1 MFRTLTNRT
10 SLRAQSLRLGQN
22 SLKLAGAAVVAALGA
37 GLIVGL
43 PAFSSNSASDAS
55 VRAVAGVADGAA
67 MDAAACDRRSWPYL
81 DQRCVDPAA
90 TAKDL
95 RQVRVISID
104 RVAPTTIVTTAAPV
118 ARVAPQNSGPK
129 VALAAPPA
137 PQNTLLQI
145 TWAANPMQLA
155 LLPQGT
161 GAKEPVRK
169 AASQTRAPSQPARVA
184 MAVQVRH

>member
-1 MFRTLTNRT
+1 MFRTLTNPT
-10 SLRAQSLRLGQN
+10 SFRN
-22 SLKLAGAAVVAALGA
+22 SLKLAGVAVVAAVGA

-55 VRAVAGVADGAA
+55 VRATAGVANAA
-67 MDAAACDRRSWPYL
+67 DAAACDRHSWPYL

-95 RQVRVISID
+95 RQVRVISLD
-104 RVAPTTIVTTAAPV
+104 RIAPTTIVTTAAPV
-118 ARVAPQNSGPK
+118 ARIAPQNSNPT
-129 VALAAPPA
+129 ATLAAPEA
-137 PQNTLLQI
+137 SQNALLQPA
-145 TWAANPMQLA
+145 WAANPMQLV

-161 GAKEPVRK
+161 AAKEPVRK
-169 AASQTRAPSQPARVA
+169 ATSQAKMQSQPARIA